1 MSNLDLSF
9 VLSYVSITF
18 LLVITP
24 GATTAVVIR
33 SALAGGTRGGIATA
47 AGAAVANSTH
57 AVAAGLGLSV
67 LLQRLPS
74 VLVAIRL
81 AGAGYL
87 LWLAVAS
94 LRRAWHPAANAIP
107 GLELTP
113 TRDGSAFRQGVMV
126 NLLNPPI
133 ITFYLVLPSFLPA
146 SAGLSAFGVLAA
158 IHVSMAFIVHVMW
171 AVSFAR
177 LRELF
182 TRPLARRALHAGTGV
197 ALLSF
202 AAWTIWKVFGG

>member
-9 VLSYVSITF
+9 VLSYVSITV

-67 LLQRLPS
+67 LLQRLPA

-87 LWLAVAS
+87 VWLAVAS
-94 LRRAWHPAANAIP
+94 LRRAWHPAANAMP
-107 GLELTP
+107 GLERTP
-113 TRDGSAFRQGVMV
+113 ARDGSAFRQGVMV

-133 ITFYLVLPSFLPA
+133 ITFYLVLPSLLPA

-158 IHVSMAFIVHVMW
+158 IHVSMAFIVHVVW

-182 TRPLARRALHAGTGV
+182 RQPSARRALDAGAGA
-197 ALLSF
+197 ALLLF
-202 AAWTIWKVFGG
+202 AGWTVWKVL